1 MTLLLSF
8 VIFVALGAA
17 PQGQSVGAASGSS
30 AVAFHAVSYV
40 EVEAT
45 KTARAAAVSAL
56 RAYHAASR
64 GQDGFIRFEAF
75 EQEGRPGHYAFV
87 ETWRDQMA
95 FDARDQAA
103 AKQLADALKPIRISD
118 IDRRPYKTMTVA
130 PAVTSTGNPVFVIT
144 HVDASPT
151 PQLPALLQRL
161 AEESRRDPGNLRF
174 DIMQHTMRA
183 NHFTIVEAWRDQ
195 RALDAHAASAH
206 MRQYRDAYG
215 PMAGSRSTSACTRR
229 CVERRVETTS

>member
-1 MTLLLSF
+1 MTLLVWF
-8 VIFVALGAA
+8 VSLVALGAA
-17 PQGQSVGAASGSS
+17 SQGPPAVAGSGLP

-40 EVEAT
+40 EVEST
-45 KTARAAAVSAL
+45 KAARAAAASAL
-56 RAYHAASR
+56 RSYQSASR
-64 GQDGFIRFEAF
+64 AQDGFIRFEAF

-103 AKQLADALKPIRISD
+103 MKQLADALKPIRISD

-130 PAVTSTGNPVFVIT
+130 PAVTSPGDPVYVIT

-161 AEESRRDPGNLRF
+161 AEDSRRDPGNLRF

-195 RALDAHAASAH
+195 KSLDAHAASAH

-215 PMAGSRSTSACTRR
+215 PMAGSPLDERVFSAIR
-229 CVERRVETTS
+229 

>member
-1 MTLLLSF
+1 MTLLFWF
-8 VIFVALGAA
+8 VSLVALGAA
-17 PQGQSVGAASGSS
+17 SQGQSAVASSGPG

-40 EVEAT
+40 EVEST

-56 RAYHAASR
+56 RSYQSASR
-64 GQDGFIRFEAF
+64 GQDGFIKFEAF

-95 FDARDQAA
+95 FDARDQAGM
-103 AKQLADALKPIRISD
+103 KQLADALKPIRISD

-130 PAVTSTGNPVFVIT
+130 PPVASTGDPVFVIT

-161 AEESRRDPGNLRF
+161 AEDSRRDPGNLRF

-195 RALDAHAASAH
+195 KSLDAHAASAH

-215 PMAGSRSTSACTRR
+215 PMAGSPLD
-229 CVERRVETTS
+229 ERVFAAVR